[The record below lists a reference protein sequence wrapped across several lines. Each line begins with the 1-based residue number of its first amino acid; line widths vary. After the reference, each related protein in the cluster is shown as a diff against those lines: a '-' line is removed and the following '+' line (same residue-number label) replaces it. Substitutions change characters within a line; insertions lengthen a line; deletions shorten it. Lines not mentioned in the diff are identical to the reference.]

1 MAEASPIQILRMACN
16 KKTEWEKDEFLD
28 SVYWIRQI
36 IAIVFGVVWGVI
48 KFKGIF
54 GIIV

>member
-1 MAEASPIQILRMACN
+1 MAEASPIQILKMACN
-16 KKTEWEKDEFLD
+16 KKTEWEKDDFLD

-54 GIIV
+54 GILM